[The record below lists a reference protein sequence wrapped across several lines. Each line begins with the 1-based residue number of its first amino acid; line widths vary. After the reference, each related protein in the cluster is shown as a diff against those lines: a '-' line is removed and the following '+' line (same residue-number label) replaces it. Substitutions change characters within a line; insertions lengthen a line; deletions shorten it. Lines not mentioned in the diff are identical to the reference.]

1 MRLFVAICL
10 EDTIRDALCRAS
22 GALREKAQYG
32 RFTHRENLHLTLA
45 FIGETTRLRDAE
57 RAVASV
63 QAAPFT
69 LTVGGMGRFARPGG
83 DLYWAGAQLCGPLAN
98 LQAQLAD
105 ALRKQGFSLD
115 GKPFRPHL
123 TLAREL
129 RLSEPLDQ
137 RALAKLIPPMEMR
150 VDRIT
155 LMKSERVQG
164 RLTYTPLYQRQLEEP
179 V

>member
-1 MRLFVAICL
+1 M
-10 EDTIRDALCRAS
+10 
-22 GALREKAQYG
+22 
-32 RFTHRENLHLTLA
+32 
-45 FIGETTRLRDAE
+45 
-57 RAVASV
+57 
-63 QAAPFT
+63 
-69 LTVGGMGRFARPGG
+69 
-83 DLYWAGAQLCGPLAN
+83 
-98 LQAQLAD
+98 QAQLAD

-137 RALAKLIPPMEMR
+137 RALAKLILPMEMR